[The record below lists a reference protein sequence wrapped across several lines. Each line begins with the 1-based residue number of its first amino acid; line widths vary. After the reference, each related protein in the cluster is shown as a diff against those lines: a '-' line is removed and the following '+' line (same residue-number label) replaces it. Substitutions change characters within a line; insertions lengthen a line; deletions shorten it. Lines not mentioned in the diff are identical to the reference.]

1 MNTNERLLRT
11 PDRAFAPERDGMRKG
26 ATCRSITLQKRGPD
40 PTEVPSRPATKKLAI
55 RNWKADLPQVLA
67 NAILLGG
74 DAFQKDRGCQIQ
86 WSSNLEELKPNGK
99 ALTVDQ
105 LFEAHGIYSRTSGL
119 RSRQSSLVKCFLAVG
134 STKLACGEK
143 TRRRLGLI
151 GRLITDLVNL
161 ASVRY
166 GEKAYSICVALTAA
180 PEQKFSFGMEAMRS
194 CSLNDVEGVI
204 NKVCAILE
212 NHPDAAWQ
220 NIDRKFAF
228 DPARMISATDLSYA
242 AARVRLGLTAPEL
255 LETSS
260 KTDLLVQTSLAASE
274 PAEGDHRLAIAD
286 LQYLQPMILQG
297 EVPQD
302 VYPTQL
308 EHLTSQVCS
317 HTQHGSEGRLF
328 NAADSP
334 HRPLDTRMQPANAFP
349 NWRDAEPQSSTRS
362 LTNMSVPVD
371 AVVATVPMR
380 HGAEP
385 CYHNAE
391 SASVDIPGV
400 WQAQSIGSAVVDME
414 NQAYA
419 APINGQSSG
428 TVPNQAL
435 LTGFNWNLPDPAVAA
450 EPNWEWAFGVSA
462 HYNTTGP
469 DGYPAHNALTPITDP
484 AWERAFGVLHDHTMA
499 TGMV

>member
-1 MNTNERLLRT
+1 
-11 PDRAFAPERDGMRKG
+11 
-26 ATCRSITLQKRGPD
+26 
-40 PTEVPSRPATKKLAI
+40 
-55 RNWKADLPQVLA
+55 
-67 NAILLGG
+67 
-74 DAFQKDRGCQIQ
+74 
-86 WSSNLEELKPNGK
+86 
-99 ALTVDQ
+99 
-105 LFEAHGIYSRTSGL
+105 
-119 RSRQSSLVKCFLAVG
+119 
-134 STKLACGEK
+134 
-143 TRRRLGLI
+143 
-151 GRLITDLVNL
+151 
-161 ASVRY
+161 
-166 GEKAYSICVALTAA
+166 
-180 PEQKFSFGMEAMRS
+180 MRS

-242 AARVRLGLTAPEL
+242 PEL

-260 KTDLLVQTSLAASE
+260 KTDPLVQTSLTASE

-286 LQYLQPMILQG
+286 LQYLQPMTLQDG
-297 EVPQD
+297 LPQD

-308 EHLTSQVCS
+308 ENLSSQACI

-328 NAADSP
+328 NAVESP
-334 HRPLDTRMQPANAFP
+334 HRPLDTRMQPAIAFP

-362 LTNMSVPVD
+362 LTNMSALVD
-371 AVVATVPMR
+371 AVVATRPMR

-385 CYHNAE
+385 CYRNANNT
-391 SASVDIPGV
+391 SVKIPGV
-400 WQAQSIGSAVVDME
+400 WQAKNIGAVVDME
-414 NQAYA
+414 NQAYE

-435 LTGFNWNLPDPAVAA
+435 LTGFNWNLPNPAVAA

-462 HYNTTGP
+462 HYNTTGL